1 MSIGTAGHR
10 RAIVALAWPV
20 YVELLAG
27 VVAGIIDVAWVAHLG
42 PAPTAAVA
50 LATNLENLVLG
61 LVYIAGAGTTMLVAA
76 RATAEGR
83 RAAIRGG
90 AALSAVI
97 TTAVVGAGLAF
108 RGQVVGLFF
117 GTGEGDARRA
127 ALGYLAISIPGL
139 AVYFGQIMV
148 DAVFKGLGDTRT
160 PMRLAMGA
168 NALILVLDPTL
179 IYGLGLG
186 VRGAAIATVT
196 GRAAMLAVAAVVVR
210 RRVVESQPAQNP
222 TTMPARTLPN
232 SDIASSANGA
242 APTAAPVTK
251 RAQVTLREAADPVLA
266 TSAKAPLASGLA
278 SSADKLPQVALLE
291 VAAAT
296 SAKAPQ
302 ATDVAS
308 SAAELPQVAL
318 LETTA
323 PTSAKAPQATDVASS
338 ADKLPQV
345 ALLETAAPTST
356 KTPLATDVAGS
367 AGKLRPVVLLEAVD
381 RESASPLGSPAI
393 ALSQLSASALP
404 RPATL
409 RDLAYSALEVA
420 RAGAPLGTDFIVRMA
435 GATALAGVVAT
446 FGVAAVA
453 AYGIGTK
460 AMYFAS
466 MAFYAVRQAATI
478 HSARS
483 APDRRIGSA
492 VLGVG
497 AVLGLG
503 AAVVYAAA
511 APWIMAAFTAR
522 PDVAAVGV
530 VFLRWLALYLV
541 PTSVVI
547 GLSGVLAAGRGG
559 RRLLPVTVFGT
570 VLAVVLAHVLSGP
583 FSLAGVWAAMASS
596 AALQCAALLVLL
608 RGAVSAGKRP

>member
-61 LVYIAGAGTTMLVAA
+61 LLYIAGAGTTVLVAA
-76 RATAEGR
+76 RATAQGR
-83 RAAIRGG
+83 HAAIRGG

-97 TTAVVGAGLAF
+97 TAVVVGGGLAF

-117 GTGEGDARRA
+117 GAGEGDARRA
-127 ALGYLAISIPGL
+127 ALSYLAISIPGL
-139 AVYFGQIMV
+139 AVYFGQITV

-160 PMRLAMGA
+160 PMRLAMGT

-186 VRGAAIATVT
+186 VHGAAIATVT
-196 GRAAMLAVAAVVVR
+196 GRGAMLAVAAVLVR
-210 RRVVESQPAQNP
+210 RRAVEDRPAQTPNTSTVNTP
-222 TTMPARTLPN
+222 PSHDFASAASKTTVGTALEAADPA
-232 SDIASSANGA
+232 A
-242 APTAAPVTK
+242 K
-251 RAQVTLREAADPVLA
+251 RAQVTLRQAADPVLA
-266 TSAKAPLASGLA
+266 TSAKAPRASGL
-278 SSADKLPQVALLE
+278 
-291 VAAAT
+291 
-296 SAKAPQ
+296 
-302 ATDVAS
+302 AS

-318 LETTA
+318 LEAAA
-323 PTSAKAPQATDVASS
+323 PTSAKAP
-338 ADKLPQV
+338 L
-345 ALLETAAPTST
+345 AP
-356 KTPLATDVAGS
+356 DVAGS
-367 AGKLRPVVLLEAVD
+367 AGKLAPVVLLEAGD
-381 RESASPLGSPAI
+381 RESASPIGSPAI
-393 ALSQLSASALP
+393 APSQPPATVLS
-404 RPATL
+404 RPASV
-409 RDLAYSALEVA
+409 RDLAHSALEVA

-503 AAVVYAAA
+503 AAVVYAAT

-522 PDVAAVGV
+522 PDVAGVGV

-541 PTSVVI
+541 PTAVVI
-547 GLSGVLAAGRGG
+547 GLSGVLATGRGG
-559 RRLLPVTVFGT
+559 RRLLPVTVVGT

-583 FSLAGVWAAMASS
+583 FGLAGVWAAMASS
-596 AALQCAALLVLL
+596 AALQCAALLVVL
-608 RGAVSAGKRP
+608 RGAVSAGTRP